1 MRHGMASELGFL
13 VMVHAC
19 SRQKIG
25 LIASV
30 HRSKVEDS
38 SIVCPSTVTLS
49 SQTIDGRFHDDVY
62 MHLNLRSS
70 QWSVEFGGSAC
81 YSALTTLAMPNN
93 ASVGGRYL
101 RIMNSSWYASAVA
114 AAITTDTM
122 L

>member
-1 MRHGMASELGFL
+1 
-13 VMVHAC
+13 
-19 SRQKIG
+19 
-25 LIASV
+25 
-30 HRSKVEDS
+30 
-38 SIVCPSTVTLS
+38 VTLS
-49 SQTIDGRFHDDVY
+49 SQTIDGRFHDDDVY

-101 RIMNSSWYASAVA
+101 RIMNSSWCASAVA